1 MPAAFLPSQ
10 GDVTSRKEQNV
21 EPEWSRM
28 LREHAGVLRLIKAFS
43 RIKDKQVRREAV
55 KLAEKIA
62 GIKPKRRKR
71 RPK

>member
-1 MPAAFLPSQ
+1 
-10 GDVTSRKEQNV
+10 
-21 EPEWSRM
+21 M

-62 GIKPKRRKR
+62 GIKPRRRKR
-71 RPK
+71 RLK